1 MKWGLTIVVL
11 ASVLAVGTANAATP
25 KPPRLQDYCVTKAEK
40 KNAVRFKASDGATLL
55 GLTLGPRSSGRGVVF
70 AHEGAGGLCNW
81 MPYGRRLARLGY
93 RVLAFDLRGFVSSP
107 RTRVRQGRH
116 DLDVVGAVRELRRRG
131 ATRVVVVGGSLG
143 AMAAVAA
150 APQITPAVDGIIV
163 ASPGLVYRGLDASA
177 AAPGVR
183 VPALFI
189 ASTEDGEY
197 PSSTRTLYERAASAD
212 KRLVLVPGTKH
223 GYELVIGADGASNRT
238 LFEDFLAR
246 HLGG

>member
-1 MKWGLTIVVL
+1 MKWGVTIVVL
-11 ASVLAVGTANAATP
+11 AAVLAAGTANAAKP
-25 KPPRLQDYCVTKAEK
+25 RPPRLQDYCVTKAEK
-40 KNAVRFKASDGATLL
+40 KNALRFKASDGATLL
-55 GLTLGPRSSGRGVVF
+55 GLTLGPRSSRRGVVF

-131 ATRVVVVGGSLG
+131 VTRVAVVGGSLG

-150 APQITPAVDGIIV
+150 APRITPAVDGIIV
-163 ASPGLVYRGLDASA
+163 ASPGLAVRDLDAGA
-177 AAPGVR
+177 AAPSVR

-189 ASTEDGEY
+189 ASTDDGDF
-197 PSSTRTLYERAASAD
+197 PTSTRTIYERTASTD
-212 KRLVLVPGTKH
+212 KRLVLVPGMRH
-223 GYELVIGADGASNRT
+223 GYELVLGADGAPNRA
-238 LFEDFLAR
+238 LFEEFLAK